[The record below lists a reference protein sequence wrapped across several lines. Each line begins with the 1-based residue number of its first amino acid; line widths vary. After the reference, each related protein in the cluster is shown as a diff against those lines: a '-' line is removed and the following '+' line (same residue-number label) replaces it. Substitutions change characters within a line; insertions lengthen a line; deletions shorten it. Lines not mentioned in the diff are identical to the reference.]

1 MIVVVS
7 DVLKESLIARKV
19 DPKKIL
25 VNPNGADPDAY
36 APASAGVRAAVRAE
50 LHDLLRTLGLPTILV
65 THDGTVAGDE
75 LLATLAGEA
84 AVVPVEEGGGG
95 D

>member
-1 MIVVVS
+1 MLTAVRAEDAAFCQATMIVVVS

-50 LHDLLRTLGLPTILV
+50 LGFDPRDHQG
-65 THDGTVAGDE
+65 
-75 LLATLAGEA
+75 
-84 AVVPVEEGGGG
+84 
-95 D
+95 